1 VTELLSR
8 GRLERSTAISEEVS
22 TVLRLILDRPNYRKK
37 KGEKEEDKISNHPGR
52 KRAVQLGQML
62 LVETSKVGIKGSC

>member
-1 VTELLSR
+1 
-8 GRLERSTAISEEVS
+8 VS
-22 TVLRLILDRPNYRKK
+22 TVLRLILDTPNYRKK